1 MDKRLISI
9 VLAITNIIG
18 LLELPLYFPFL
29 AFIMFSSSLAILYEA
44 QLSLISTLIVSII
57 LAVFTTLTSIE
68 KVIIVAFFL
77 IISLFGKNKWIYSI
91 LLSLVPGLLLGD
103 SYFILIIL
111 ALLIILLAKI
121 GEVRAIILSGII
133 YLIVAGIMY
142 SINSSLV
149 MNLSNLSYYYLLMGV
164 IGVIAESRK
173 INYRKFMIYFS
184 FIPASFLGIM
194 LGFPKDSS
202 LIYLFS
208 QNSFYSSFIYLP
220 WVLEYNH
227 EQHILI
233 GWLVIRILLIIVKNS
248 LLSAQVFLGIFT
260 FLSGVISYFVF
271 SKLNLR
277 YPLLLSLLYQFNIF
291 NPVVNYSVSILPY
304 AFLPLSL
311 FLVYYNKKIM
321 YAISTLVAAVSIPLF
336 ISSLVIAGVNKKYNL
351 IGYGL
356 GLNAFWLIPYLV
368 FYHGLP
374 SVSPLYLL
382 VGLLFLSLGL
392 LLYYLE
398 YKRKD
403 ILYVSLISLILL
415 VIGFNVTP
423 LLFLYLILLI
433 GSLKSIKTLLNAS
446 LIVLIAISLISFS
459 YGLSLRYQNVTYYTL
474 DLQMPKTGIY
484 GFGAQTD
491 NLTKL
496 LTSGIAYNAV
506 NYSTKYFLYDGKIIY
521 NPLYF
526 GYPFAPIPNYSSII
540 RFSYA
545 YTNSGEIFFIYSPF
559 NQLLGILWYPLSND
573 SELTLT
579 FPFSVKSLQGV
590 QGIIKN
596 NSIEIFSS
604 TYNSSVIIL
613 GGNITV
619 NGRPI
624 FSSYYKPEVHTS
636 IGIGEVKEEIETNTS
651 IFLPVYEPVIIN
663 GNFVN
668 HSVVLKPGKYIIT
681 FSNPTI
687 MYVSYISIF
696 ISIITV
702 ILLLVRR
709 LIRNVV

>member
-1 MDKRLISI
+1 
-9 VLAITNIIG
+9 
-18 LLELPLYFPFL
+18 
-29 AFIMFSSSLAILYEA
+29 
-44 QLSLISTLIVSII
+44 
-57 LAVFTTLTSIE
+57 
-68 KVIIVAFFL
+68 
-77 IISLFGKNKWIYSI
+77 
-91 LLSLVPGLLLGD
+91 
-103 SYFILIIL
+103 
-111 ALLIILLAKI
+111 
-121 GEVRAIILSGII
+121 
-133 YLIVAGIMY
+133 
-142 SINSSLV
+142 
-149 MNLSNLSYYYLLMGV
+149 
-164 IGVIAESRK
+164 
-173 INYRKFMIYFS
+173 
-184 FIPASFLGIM
+184 
-194 LGFPKDSS
+194 
-202 LIYLFS
+202 
-208 QNSFYSSFIYLP
+208 
-220 WVLEYNH
+220 
-227 EQHILI
+227 
-233 GWLVIRILLIIVKNS
+233 
-248 LLSAQVFLGIFT
+248 
-260 FLSGVISYFVF
+260 
-271 SKLNLR
+271 
-277 YPLLLSLLYQFNIF
+277 
-291 NPVVNYSVSILPY
+291 
-304 AFLPLSL
+304 
-311 FLVYYNKKIM
+311 
-321 YAISTLVAAVSIPLF
+321 
-336 ISSLVIAGVNKKYNL
+336 SLVIAGVNKKYNL

-590 QGIIKN
+590 IGVIAESRKINYRKFMIYFSFIPASFLGIMLGFPKDSSLIYLFSQNSFYSSFIYLPWVLEYNPEQHILIGWLVIRILLIIVKN
-596 NSIEIFSS
+596 SLLSAQVFLGIFTFLSGVISYFVFSKLNLRYPLLLSLLYQFNIFNPVVNYSVSILP
-604 TYNSSVIIL
+604 YA
-613 GGNITV
+613 
-619 NGRPI
+619 
-624 FSSYYKPEVHTS
+624 
-636 IGIGEVKEEIETNTS
+636 
-651 IFLPVYEPVIIN
+651 FLPLSLFLVYYN
-663 GNFVN
+663 
-668 HSVVLKPGKYIIT
+668 KK
-681 FSNPTI
+681 I
-687 MYVSYISIF
+687 MYAIS
-696 ISIITV
+696 T
-702 ILLLVRR
+702 LVAA
-709 LIRNVV
+709 V